1 MNYLQVYIQ
10 EVSQVYQTQN
20 ATEHSYRPA
29 LKKLIES
36 LDSGIQAI
44 NEPKR
49 IACGAPDF
57 VVKNGVLEVGHIE
70 AKDIGVSLKK
80 VEKTA
85 QMLRY
90 FDALGNLILTDYLEF
105 RWYVQGEL
113 KLSASLGSFDKQ
125 KKIKVDKSGI
135 QEVDQLFRQFLL
147 TKVTQVTTPK
157 DLAKRMAGLAQLIRD
172 AIKTALNDVDNGGML
187 RQQLESFE
195 RLLIKGLTGEQ
206 FADMY
211 AQTICYGLFA
221 ARCNTDNVQTFSRE
235 TAAFKLPKT
244 NPFLRSI
251 FGQIAGPDLDERIT
265 WAVDTLANILQQT
278 DMAEILKD
286 FGKRTRREDPVVHFY
301 ETFLAEYDPKMRESR
316 GVYYTPEPVVNYI
329 IKSVDYVLKNK
340 FNISKGLADSKKIK
354 IPNSQ
359 GEGDIETH
367 QVLILDPAV
376 GTGTF
381 MYSIIDYIYD
391 SFKSQKG
398 MWSGY
403 VSQHLLP
410 RLFGFELLIAPY
422 TVAHIKLVLQL
433 QELGYDFSSDERLR
447 IYLTNTLQE

>member
-10 EVSQVYQTQN
+10 EVSQVYQSQN

-70 AKDIGVSLKK
+70 AKDIGVSLNK
-80 VEKTA
+80 VVKTS
-85 QMLRY
+85 QMARY

-113 KLSASLGSFDKQ
+113 RLSASLGSIYKR
-125 KKIKVDKSGI
+125 KTIKIDDHGI
-135 QEVDQLFRQFLL
+135 NEVEQLFRQFLL
-147 TKVTQVTTPK
+147 TKVPQITTPK

-172 AIKTALNDVDNGGML
+172 AIKTALNDDDQGGML

-195 RLLIKGLTGEQ
+195 RVLIKGLTGEQ

-221 ARCNTDNVQTFSRE
+221 ARCNTGNVQTFSRE

-251 FGQIAGPDLDERIT
+251 FGQIAHDILHIT
-265 WAVDTLANILQQT
+265 AKYA
-278 DMAEILKD
+278 
-286 FGKRTRREDPVVHFY
+286 
-301 ETFLAEYDPKMRESR
+301 
-316 GVYYTPEPVVNYI
+316 
-329 IKSVDYVLKNK
+329 
-340 FNISKGLADSKKIK
+340 
-354 IPNSQ
+354 
-359 GEGDIETH
+359 
-367 QVLILDPAV
+367 
-376 GTGTF
+376 
-381 MYSIIDYIYD
+381 
-391 SFKSQKG
+391 
-398 MWSGY
+398 
-403 VSQHLLP
+403 
-410 RLFGFELLIAPY
+410 
-422 TVAHIKLVLQL
+422 
-433 QELGYDFSSDERLR
+433 
-447 IYLTNTLQE
+447 